1 MQDFFFLEHY
11 AGEATMSQEIQA
23 AYGHATAKLDIKYHR
38 SMDICTPP
46 GFAIGS

>member
-11 AGEATMSQEIQA
+11 AGEAVMSQEIEA
-23 AYGHATAKLDIKYHR
+23 VHGRGTAKLDIKYHR

-46 GFAIGS
+46 GFASGS